1 MIEVHKYLKVADGD
15 TVIWHYMP
23 IRHFLTLLNSKHL
36 YFSRVDHL
44 DDKAEV
50 LVSDAERQ
58 YWKKVL
64 KIDLGSW
71 VESERKR
78 VFVNCWIKSK
88 MENSVMWSAFASQGN
103 GVAIKTTVDKLIRSY
118 QGDKHVNIL
127 DVNYIDHRLQP
138 IQPPDGPINVLRFF
152 STKRIFY
159 EPEQEL
165 RLIYES
171 SKVDEYDFFQIP
183 IDINVLIEELR
194 VGPNTEEDVL
204 DMLRIMVPV
213 KGGSFPVVR
222 SELFYP

>member
-1 MIEVHKYLKVADGD
+1 MIDVHKYLKVADMD

-23 IRHFLTLLNSKHL
+23 IRYFLTLLNSKLL

-44 DDKAEV
+44 EDKAEV

-58 YWKKVL
+58 YWEKVL

-88 MENSVMWSAFASQGN
+88 MENSVMWSAYASRRK
-103 GVAIKTTVDKLIRSY
+103 GVVIKTTVDRLIRSY
-118 QGDKHVNIL
+118 QGEKHVNIL
-127 DVNYIDHRLQP
+127 DVNYIDHRNQP
-138 IQPPDGPINVLRFF
+138 VQPPNEPINVLRFF

-171 SKVDEYDFFQIP
+171 GKVDEYDFFQIP

-194 VGPNTEEDVL
+194 VGPNTE
-204 DMLRIMVPV
+204 
-213 KGGSFPVVR
+213 
-222 SELFYP
+222 